1 MNEPFHD
8 PVDLLDELDSII
20 QAQERLRQ
28 RTIALQA
35 RYAALEPHAERY
47 NNPPPSADRRPVEE
61 YGRINVEYTA
71 IRLGDAVKD
80 MAGTAKFHLHPAREL
95 AEKVREYPQ
104 PERDQSAGT
113 TAPISGSATVTGRT
127 LADLV
132 NGRERDER
140 DGAER

>member
-20 QAQERLRQ
+20 QAHELLRQ
-28 RTIALQA
+28 RTVALQA

-47 NNPPPSADRRPVEE
+47 NNPPPSADRSPVEE
-61 YGRINVEYTA
+61 YGRINVKYTA
-71 IRLGDAVKD
+71 IRLGDAVDD
-80 MAGTAKFHLHPAREL
+80 MAAAAKFHLHSAREL

-104 PERDQSAGT
+104 PERDQSAGA
-113 TAPISGSATVTGRT
+113 TAPTSSLATVTVHT
-127 LADLV
+127 LADLAS
-132 NGRERDER
+132 GRERDER

>member
-8 PVDLLDELDSII
+8 PVELLDELDSII
-20 QAQERLRQ
+20 QAHELLRQ

-35 RYAALEPHAERY
+35 RYRALEPHAERY
-47 NNPPPSADRRPVEE
+47 NNPPPSADRRPIEE
-61 YGRINVEYTA
+61 YGSVNVKYTA
-71 IRLGDAVKD
+71 IRLGDAVD
-80 MAGTAKFHLHPAREL
+80 SMAGVPEFHLHPARGL

-104 PERDQSAGT
+104 PERDQPAGT
-113 TAPISGSATVTGRT
+113 TAPTSALATGTGHT

-132 NGRERDER
+132 NGHERDER

>member
-1 MNEPFHD
+1 MSEPFHD
-8 PVDLLDELDSII
+8 PVELLDELDSII
-20 QAQERLRQ
+20 QAQELLRQ
-28 RTIALQA
+28 CAIALQA

-47 NNPPPSADRRPVEE
+47 NNPPPSGDRSPIEE
-61 YGRINVEYTA
+61 YGRINVKYTA
-71 IRLGDAVKD
+71 IRLGDAVKA
-80 MAGTAKFHLHPAREL
+80 MAGTAEFHLHPAREL

-104 PERDQSAGT
+104 PEREQPAGA
-113 TAPISGSATVTGRT
+113 TAPTSALATVTGHT